1 MAARRSSDLR
11 GREAVY
17 LCRWNSLFTEG
28 TRWHR
33 IRDRR
38 HNDSSHLSTPGK
50 LPSPQL
56 RRSDNHTMFYYDE
69 SPVLSFLP
77 SHVLAKI
84 LCPIVLR
91 LRNLLRSPLQ
101 SNFNVSDLSDCQSR
115 SVSFVY
121 AMIYVKSNVISRFH
135 MFRAS
140 LAPQC
145 QQLFGNLLSQCY
157 DKLALNSVLVS
168 LVTLIQL
175 IL

>member
-50 LPSPQL
+50 LRSPQL

-91 LRNLLRSPLQ
+91 LRNLLRSLLQ
-101 SNFNVSDLSDCQSR
+101 SNLNVSDLLDCRSR

-121 AMIYVKSNVISRFH
+121 TMIYVKSNVISWFPC
-135 MFRAS
+135 FAPS
-140 LAPQC
+140 LAPEC
-145 QQLFGNLLSQCY
+145 HQLFDILLSQCN
-157 DKLALNSVLVS
+157 DKLVSSSVLFS
-168 LVTLIQL
+168 LVTLIQ
-175 IL
+175 